1 MGKKWFSVWVDM
13 WVLDGEERERT
24 VLVFGLRENCKEE
37 QERLVS
43 RVPKTKHQSWYGG
56 KGRDLGFL

>member
-37 QERLVS
+37 QGTLVS
-43 RVPKTKHQSWYGG
+43 RGPKTKH
-56 KGRDLGFL
+56 